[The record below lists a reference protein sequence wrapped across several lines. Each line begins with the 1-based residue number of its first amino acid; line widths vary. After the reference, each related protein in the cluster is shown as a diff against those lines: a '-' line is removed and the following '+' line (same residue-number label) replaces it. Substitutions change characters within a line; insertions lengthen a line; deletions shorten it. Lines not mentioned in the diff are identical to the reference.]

1 MQPLRHSYT
10 NRTLGDGATVVKCYQ
25 GPDAPARSQREHAML
40 HALRGQIPVPPVLSA
55 EDACLTMTFM
65 TGIHGQELLEAGH
78 GGGVLRACGTMLRRI
93 HQLDAGQIAAVLPS
107 RTGEG
112 QVLVHG
118 DYSPNNVL
126 LDLCHQQEP
135 GGPGEAQWAHRLAV
149 TRAWQE

>member
-25 GPDAPARSQREHAML
+25 GPDAPARSQREHAMP

-78 GGGVLRACGTMLRRI
+78 GGGVLRACGTMHHPRQVSLLNGHTASPRPGHGRNDRR
-93 HQLDAGQIAAVLPS
+93 HVPGTCRAGATVGGETEPHSVLS
-107 RTGEG
+107 R
-112 QVLVHG
+112 
-118 DYSPNNVL
+118 
-126 LDLCHQQEP
+126 
-135 GGPGEAQWAHRLAV
+135 GGCRGA
-149 TRAWQE
+149 